1 MNNYI
6 ITNHAK
12 QRRPHYPICPDEE
25 LKKIMGRLDT
35 FYNFSSLE
43 DGKYYFQ
50 KKGKAAAFK
59 KDGNTVTLITIRG
72 INLETVISDKTF
84 PPLKIDDPIRAEKR
98 EKRKAARNIKHKWMQ
113 YYPAVLEE
121 TEAGGYSIFF
131 PDVPGCISAGQNLE
145 EAISMSKKAIAVHLT
160 GMVKNG
166 DPLPAINLNRCKE
179 IAKGHILVLVRP
191 EKELLII
198 KTEKDHYDNQR
209 I

>member
-1 MNNYI
+1 MNNYV

-12 QRRPHYPICPDEE
+12 QRRPHYPIRSDEE
-25 LKKIMGRLDT
+25 LKEIMSRLDI

-50 KKGKAAAFK
+50 KKGKAAVFK
-59 KDGNTVTLITIRG
+59 KDRNTVTLITIRG
-72 INLETVISDKTF
+72 INLETEINDEIF

-98 EKRKAARNIKHKWMQ
+98 EKRKATRDIKHKWMQ

-131 PDVPGCISAGQNLE
+131 PDVPGCISSEQNLE
-145 EAISMSKKAIAVHLT
+145 KAISMSKKAIAVHLT

-179 IAKGHILVLVRP
+179 AAKGHILVMVRP
-191 EKELLII
+191 QKELLII
-198 KTEKDHYDNQR
+198 KQTDSFKN
-209 I
+209 IT